1 LVTAARREAAVAATT
16 DAVLRVVD
24 LEGLRRQA
32 VEATLDA
39 ARGRAGGPLGR
50 VRAILDRGSGRR
62 ERAADP
68 QGYLIRWH
76 DRGDLVPATIPIR
89 RLVSDVLPDLP
100 APARAGVAL
109 LADGHGLAARLATA
123 TDRAIA
129 GPAGR
134 FQTPRGW
141 SWSLIGMG
149 QLLATAAL
157 IVGVVWL
164 IAAFVTHSLLPAGSL
179 DIPLLGPM
187 PTPAVLIIAG
197 LFGSWLL
204 SRVLAADARRLGR
217 GWASAL
223 ATDVRGEVDTAV
235 AIEVS
240 ARLQTWDDARTDL
253 WEAARVNA

>member
-1 LVTAARREAAVAATT
+1 
-16 DAVLRVVD
+16 
-24 LEGLRRQA
+24 
-32 VEATLDA
+32 
-39 ARGRAGGPLGR
+39 
-50 VRAILDRGSGRR
+50 
-62 ERAADP
+62 
-68 QGYLIRWH
+68 
-76 DRGDLVPATIPIR
+76 
-89 RLVSDVLPDLP
+89 
-100 APARAGVAL
+100 
-109 LADGHGLAARLATA
+109 
-123 TDRAIA
+123 
-129 GPAGR
+129 
-134 FQTPRGW
+134 
-141 SWSLIGMG
+141 MG